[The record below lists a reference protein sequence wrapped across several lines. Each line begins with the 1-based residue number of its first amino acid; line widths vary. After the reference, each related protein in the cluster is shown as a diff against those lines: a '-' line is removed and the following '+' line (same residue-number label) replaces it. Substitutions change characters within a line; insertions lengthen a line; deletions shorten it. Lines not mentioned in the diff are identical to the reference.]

1 MKFVRRNVNVTKE
14 PLSTWQRT
22 KSTQTTL
29 NKIIARH
36 ATWRRAELWT
46 WRMQKKINI
55 MLRQKTTSMSRI
67 DLTLWPSVCVYSQ
80 HSSGIVSEIWCP
92 GKSVHVEV
100 VYVSLI
106 NHFRSKIELI
116 TSNSTPPPPP
126 PTTHNRCLDQPAYG
140 NCHCQ
145 DLDILF
151 CSLFFCS
158 WFVCRIYFPSAGSFY
173 KIMSKHEL
181 KTDWGKTQ
189 LTTPFFVK
197 AAIRNQMFTPKR

>member
-1 MKFVRRNVNVTKE
+1 MKCHSSVIYCKATQKILAQTEELMKFVRRNVNVTKE

-36 ATWRRAELWT
+36 ATWRMAEVWT

-80 HSSGIVSEIWCP
+80 HSSGIISEIWGP

-106 NHFRSKIELI
+106 NHFRSKHR
-116 TSNSTPPPPP
+116 TYCFKFYPPPPP
-126 PTTHNRCLDQPAYG
+126 PPRTIVVWISLPTETAIAKTLTSY
-140 NCHCQ
+140 
-145 DLDILF
+145 LF
-151 CSLFFCS
+151 LCS
-158 WFVCRIYFPSAGSFY
+158 WFVCCIYFPSAG
-173 KIMSKHEL
+173 
-181 KTDWGKTQ
+181 
-189 LTTPFFVK
+189 
-197 AAIRNQMFTPKR
+197 

>member
-1 MKFVRRNVNVTKE
+1 MKCHSSVIYCKATQKILAQTEELMKFVRRNVNVTKE

-36 ATWRRAELWT
+36 ATWRMAEVWT

-80 HSSGIVSEIWCP
+80 HSSGIISEIWGP

-106 NHFRSKIELI
+106 NHFRSKHR
-116 TSNSTPPPPP
+116 TYYFKFYPPPLLP
-126 PTTHNRCLDQPAYG
+126 HALSLSGSACLRRLPLPRPWHLI
-140 NCHCQ
+140 CSFVH
-145 DLDILF
+145 DLF
-151 CSLFFCS
+151 
-158 WFVCRIYFPSAGSFY
+158 
-173 KIMSKHEL
+173 
-181 KTDWGKTQ
+181 
-189 LTTPFFVK
+189 
-197 AAIRNQMFTPKR
+197 AAFISHLQVHFTK